1 MYFSVNTQI
10 LITSSKIQYMTN
22 LADLIRTRRLAL
34 NLSQAELAR
43 RAGVTQGTIG
53 HLESGR
59 SNATTKLPQ
68 IAKALGISVESLIQ
82 NKAVIASYGA
92 KMVMA
97 EALGEIP
104 PIELPTKDGLI
115 WKSVCECRVGPDG
128 TSVEW
133 VKIGDERFH
142 FSRSFFE
149 KRGVD
154 HNLCGLMQF
163 QADSMEPWVD
173 KDGILM
179 VDTDDHRLLDGATYV
194 MRFDDEIYVKQV
206 FKQPG
211 GGLLLHAHN
220 RKYPDVPVPADSLAS
235 VTIVG
240 KVIWRAS

>member
-1 MYFSVNTQI
+1 
-10 LITSSKIQYMTN
+10 MTN
-22 LADLIRTRRLAL
+22 LAELIRTRRLDL

-82 NKAVIASYGA
+82 NKAVATSYGA
-92 KMVMA
+92 KMIMA

-104 PIELPTKDGLI
+104 PIELPTKDRLI
-115 WKSVCECRVGPDG
+115 WKSVCECRVAPDG
-128 TSVEW
+128 DSVEW
-133 VKIGDERFH
+133 VKIADQRFC
-142 FSRSFFE
+142 FDRGFFE

-154 HNLCGLMQF
+154 HNLCGLVQF

-179 VDTDDHRLLDGATYV
+179 VDTGDQRLLDGATYL
-194 MRFDDEIYVKQV
+194 MRIDDEIYVKQV

-211 GGLLLHAHN
+211 SGLLLHAHN
-220 RKYPDVPVPADSLAS
+220 PKYPDIPVPADSLAS
-235 VTIVG
+235 VIIVG
-240 KVIWRAS
+240 KAIWRAS